1 MSKAKRKPAYFLP
14 FFALLVILDLWVVGI
29 GEEGLR
35 HYTKPLILFSLIMY
49 FAINGRT
56 LGKRTYNLT
65 LMALIFSWLGDVFL
79 MYESISSNYFIIGL
93 ASFLTAH
100 FLYSIVFF
108 RHRNTPVPSNF
119 WVVFILLL
127 LYGSILFYLLK
138 AQLGALLV
146 PVILY
151 VIMIL
156 MMALLAYGRK
166 GKVNQQSYTW
176 VFIGALFF
184 IASDSFLAIDKF
196 LVTVP
201 YGHFLVMVTY
211 AIAQF
216 LITEGILNQDET
228 IYTRKK
234 T

>member
-1 MSKAKRKPAYFLP
+1 
-14 FFALLVILDLWVVGI
+14 
-29 GEEGLR
+29 
-35 HYTKPLILFSLIMY
+35 
-49 FAINGRT
+49 
-56 LGKRTYNLT
+56 
-65 LMALIFSWLGDVFL
+65 
-79 MYESISSNYFIIGL
+79 
-93 ASFLTAH
+93 
-100 FLYSIVFF
+100 
-108 RHRNTPVPSNF
+108 
-119 WVVFILLL
+119 
-127 LYGSILFYLLK
+127 
-138 AQLGALLV
+138 
-146 PVILY
+146 
-151 VIMIL
+151 MIL

-211 AIAQF
+211 AIAQY
-216 LITEGILNQDET
+216 LIAEGILNQDKT